1 MSRVY
6 DFQSGLAG
14 QINAFIEEKRALGC
28 KYEKEARVFWEFDR
42 FLVANAVDTPVLPE
56 NVVLKWI
63 ERRPN
68 EKRKNQRWRLNFTKR
83 FVRYLRQGG
92 YEAYFPPLSISSR
105 DDADFVPYIFTNA
118 ELAALVSHFENLPP
132 SRQYPDGHI
141 VFPMLFKTLMCC
153 GLRAGAAAW
162 LGT

>member
-92 YEAYFPPLSISSR
+92 YEAYS
-105 DDADFVPYIFTNA
+105 
-118 ELAALVSHFENLPP
+118 
-132 SRQYPDGHI
+132 
-141 VFPMLFKTLMCC
+141 
-153 GLRAGAAAW
+153 
-162 LGT
+162 